1 METLITKQV
10 EELTKAVLSTLDNY
24 SFFTSKGCR
33 NKAFEDVAFLGS
45 WFGSGAPGNVLE
57 ENLLDICKTPDDMQ
71 QYFELMLHQIP
82 KLPILDKYD
91 NAEMLKIYEEKYGSV
106 LRARAEELIE
116 ELSWELDIL
125 MHRLLMVGNKYR
137 LKNPYEEEWKEEWEK
152 DLLSIQERPE
162 KAPGGAVILPDVL
175 NTDEAKKVF
184 QKAIEAGLMGKEDT
198 RYKTIGKGRPK
209 KPFKDNLIDDAEGKK
224 LQKLHLLIDGR
235 KGKAVSLVI
244 LASIKK
250 GWLIEKPTFTQVK
263 DEFGDIGTQQGFAN
277 YLDENKFTKEELEG
291 AINSLV

>member
-1 METLITKQV
+1 MKTLITKRV

-33 NKAFEDVAFLGS
+33 NRAFEDVAFLGS
-45 WFGSGAPGNVLE
+45 WFGSGAPDNVLE

-91 NAEMLKIYEEKYGSV
+91 NAGMLKIYEEKYGSV
-106 LRARAEELIE
+106 LRARAEKLIE
-116 ELSWELDIL
+116 ELGWELDIL
-125 MHRLLMVGNKYR
+125 MHRLLVVGNKYR
-137 LKNPYEEEWKEEWEK
+137 LKNPYEEEWKK
-152 DLLSIQERPE
+152 DLSSMLEQPE
-162 KAPGGAVILPDVL
+162 TAPSGAVILPDANNEKV
-175 NTDEAKKVF
+175 KK
-184 QKAIEAGLMGKEDT
+184 T
-198 RYKTIGKGRPK
+198 RGRGRPK
-209 KPFKDNLIDDAEGKK
+209 ETFKDKLIGDAEGEK